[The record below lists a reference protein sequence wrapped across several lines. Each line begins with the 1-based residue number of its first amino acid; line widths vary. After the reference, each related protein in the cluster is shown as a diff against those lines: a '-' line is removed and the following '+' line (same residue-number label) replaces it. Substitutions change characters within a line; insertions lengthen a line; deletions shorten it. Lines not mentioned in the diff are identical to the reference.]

1 LSVDVNVATSALVSP
16 PWSFFTASARLNIA
30 PARSD
35 LDALIGLI
43 VSACAPT
50 EVMTLNNSGAAR
62 AYRDI
67 GYLSFGVFAAAT

>member
-1 LSVDVNVATSALVSP
+1 MSVDVNVATSALVSP

-43 VSACAPT
+43 VSACAST
-50 EVMTLNNSGAAR
+50 EVMAPNNSIAAR
-62 AYRDI
+62 AYLDI
-67 GYLSFGVFAAAT
+67 SYLSFGFLMAAT